1 MKIKLGPLLRAIRN
15 SRHLTIKEV
24 ASKAGVSSSL
34 LSQIERNRISPSLDT
49 LLELL
54 EVYGVSPEKFFK
66 DYETM
71 NRVEIIKKDQRRVYQ
86 RKGFKYETLCG
97 HSQSKGN
104 HSFTAFF
111 LELAPGQ
118 KRGDEDDGH
127 LGRELGIVVNGV
139 GQLIYGGD
147 IYDISDGDTLS
158 FSSQIPHVIKNAGDD
173 LFQAYWIVTPADGED
188 YFGVGNNK

>member
-1 MKIKLGPLLRAIRN
+1 MKVKLGPLLRAIRN

-86 RKGFKYETLCG
+86 RKGFKYETLSG
-97 HSQSKGN
+97 YSQSKGN

-147 IYDISDGDTLS
+147 VYDISDGDALS